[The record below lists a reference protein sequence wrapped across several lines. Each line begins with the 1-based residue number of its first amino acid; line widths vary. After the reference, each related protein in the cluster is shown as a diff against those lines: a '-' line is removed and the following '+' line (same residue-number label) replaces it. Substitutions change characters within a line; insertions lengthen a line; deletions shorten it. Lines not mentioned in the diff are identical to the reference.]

1 MIIKNTEM
9 KTLLIIDVQND
20 FIPGGSLEV
29 PLADRVVPLINSIQ
43 HRFDLVL
50 ATQDW
55 HPEDHISF
63 ASGHS
68 GKKAFDTID
77 LEGNEQT
84 LWPDH
89 CVQGSSGAMFHPDLE
104 TDRIAAIFRKGMNP
118 AVDSYSGFYDN
129 MHLIS
134 TGLSGYL
141 REKGA
146 TDLYFCGIAG
156 DICVY
161 HSINDAIEEGFR
173 ATLIEDASAPLNR
186 EVFEVQK
193 KELQKKGVRII
204 NSNEI

>member
-1 MIIKNTEM
+1 M
-9 KTLLIIDVQND
+9 KTLLIIDIQND

-29 PLADRVVPLINSIQ
+29 PFSDRVIPLINSIQ
-43 HRFDLVL
+43 GHFDLVL

-55 HPEDHISF
+55 HPQDHISF
-63 ASGHS
+63 ASGHP
-68 GKKAFDTID
+68 GKKVFDTID
-77 LEGNEQT
+77 LNGNEQT

-89 CVQGSSGAMFHPDLE
+89 CVQGTPGAMFHPDLE

-129 MHLIS
+129 MHQIS

-141 REKGA
+141 RDKGA

-161 HSINDAIEEGFR
+161 HSINDAIDEGFR
-173 ATLIEDASAPLNR
+173 ATLIEDASAALNR
-186 EVFEVQK
+186 ETFEAQK
-193 KELQKKGVRII
+193 KELKGKGVCII
-204 NSNEI
+204 SSREI